1 MKCLVVGHVVRDIIK
16 KGNKVLERLGG
27 GAYYSALALSRFCDV
42 EILTSFSNLP
52 EEWIKELE
60 AMAKLQVVPS
70 EATTTYELMYLDG
83 NRRRLKLLERASTIN
98 ELPNEEYDILLI
110 NPVAGEVPP
119 ALVASALKRFPF
131 VAVDLQGFI
140 RSSSP
145 GEIKYLPID
154 GSFLKGANIL
164 HADLGEYQYLE
175 GFSPEF
181 VDVLLLSNGPEP
193 GKAFFRGREYTFEP
207 VPVEVDESTGAGDVF
222 LGAFTGFYSQCPF
235 VQALKR
241 AAAFTA
247 LFLKNRHLNFSME
260 EVNRLAIE
268 VEVKRV

>member
-60 AMAKLQVVPS
+60 AMAKLQVVPPS

-119 ALVASALKRFPF
+119 LPWLPALSK
-131 VAVDLQGFI
+131 GFHLL
-140 RSSSP
+140 RLTYRGGLSVP
-145 GEIKYLPID
+145 QV
-154 GSFLKGANIL
+154 
-164 HADLGEYQYLE
+164 LGK
-175 GFSPEF
+175 
-181 VDVLLLSNGPEP
+181 LSTCP
-193 GKAFFRGREYTFEP
+193 
-207 VPVEVDESTGAGDVF
+207 STAH
-222 LGAFTGFYSQCPF
+222 S
-235 VQALKR
+235 
-241 AAAFTA
+241 
-247 LFLKNRHLNFSME
+247 
-260 EVNRLAIE
+260 
-268 VEVKRV
+268 